1 MATHQITPG
10 LLTLERVDEILRKGM
25 KLELSEESKAR
36 IIKCREY
43 LDNKMKTQKEPI
55 YGVTT
60 GFGSL
65 CNISISKSIFDG
77 MNKALDKV
85 SDINERDIDIVCDAG
100 LANIASYLKAIYGD
114 KGPYDLTVT
123 DDLGNSLLGMWKAV
137 NPTDAP
143 VKIWKT
149 VE

>member
-36 IIKCREY
+36 IIKCKEY

-60 GFGSL
+60 GFGS
-65 CNISISKSIFDG
+65 
-77 MNKALDKV
+77 
-85 SDINERDIDIVCDAG
+85 
-100 LANIASYLKAIYGD
+100 
-114 KGPYDLTVT
+114 
-123 DDLGNSLLGMWKAV
+123 
-137 NPTDAP
+137 
-143 VKIWKT
+143 
-149 VE
+149 